1 MAPDGFSLL
10 TLDTPSVQTAPD
22 GYRRIVWMI
31 KRMIKAHP
39 IKNRMPRQASS
50 YRDEP
55 SHRRGSVYEPTQGL
69 PEAPKGG
76 STADTK
82 LDPPQ
87 SLLGDGVHVGW
98 CLDSGDA
105 LDVGPPSYKK
115 VERAPSRVVPAPVST
130 NARTPLSRNERRS
143 PGRERTCLSRMMT
156 AHPC

>member
-22 GYRRIVWMI
+22 GSRPIVWMI

-39 IKNRMPRQASS
+39 TKNRMPRQASS

-55 SHRRGSVYEPTQGL
+55 SHRRGPVYEPTRGL

-105 LDVGPPSYKK
+105 LDVGPPSYKQ
-115 VERAPSRVVPAPVST
+115 VERAPSRVVPGAGEDECPDAVV
-130 NARTPLSRNERRS
+130 P
-143 PGRERTCLSRMMT
+143 
-156 AHPC
+156 